1 MKTDI
6 EQYIKQNRQRMD
18 SAIPDD
24 EAVWQGI
31 SMHLDRKKNTMSII
45 WKAAAILLIFLSVGS
60 VSIYSVNRTLHTQPD
75 PISLKDISQELAIE
89 ERESRALV
97 LEKME
102 EINNRKLDPAL
113 AVELY
118 TELHQLD
125 LQYAAYF
132 KDLQEL
138 GNNPKV
144 IRGLIRCY
152 TQKIKILEKTLK
164 ENEKHQHHEQDENME

>member
-1 MKTDI
+1 MKTSL
-6 EQYIKQNRQRMD
+6 EQYIRDHRDQIDAAM
-18 SAIPDD
+18 PDD
-24 EAVWQGI
+24 DAVWQRI
-31 SMHLDRKKNTMSII
+31 SIQLDRKKNTTSIL
-45 WKAAAILLIFLSVGS
+45 WKAAAILLIFLPVGS

-75 PISLKDISQELAIE
+75 PISLKDISQELANE
-89 ERESRALV
+89 ERESRNLV

-102 EINNRKLDPAL
+102 EINNQTLNPEL

-164 ENEKHQHHEQDENME
+164 ENEKNQRHEQNEDLE

>member
-1 MKTDI
+1 MKTNL
-6 EQYIKQNRQRMD
+6 EEYIRQNRHQLD
-18 SAIPDD
+18 HAIPDD
-24 EAVWQGI
+24 EAVWKGI
-31 SMHLDRKKNTMSII
+31 SRHLDRKKTTYSMI

-60 VSIYSVNRTLHTQPD
+60 VSIYSVNRTLQHEPE
-75 PISLKDISQELAIE
+75 PLSLSDISQELAIE
-89 ERESRALV
+89 ERESRNLV
-97 LEKME
+97 LEKMK
-102 EINNRKLDPAL
+102 EINERELDPEL

-164 ENEKHQHHEQDENME
+164 ENEKHQRHDHD